1 MARTLDVS
9 QITRIKAALM
19 AGATVKDIAA
29 RFGFS
34 VMGFRRQMRRHNL
47 IPKNSARIRWSP
59 KRTKR
64 SGKQYC
70 GDAWRNWSIHA

>member
-1 MARTLDVS
+1 MARTLDES

-34 VMGFRRQMRRHNL
+34 VMCFRRQMRRHNL
-47 IPKNSARIRWSP
+47 FPRNSEERMRWSP

-64 SGKQYC
+64 STKYR
-70 GDAWRNWSIHA
+70 GDAWRDFHARV